1 MYLLKKNTFD
11 LIKIKFNLLLILSIL
26 FFSTNIYAE
35 EKFVGFIESLD
46 GKAFKNDNGKKI
58 KLNVFDQIFVGSEIV
73 IESNSN
79 ATISFLD
86 NSILTLSSDSTFVVK
101 NFDNLSQNPEFR
113 RFPFHVEQKE
123 HLGRVHLEFPMKYPK
138 YENADPKIPCLV
150 FQNYSL

>member
-1 MYLLKKNTFD
+1 MYLLKKNTSD

-58 KLNVFDQIFVGSEIV
+58 KLNVFDQIFVDSEIV

-101 NFDNLSQNPEFR
+101 NFDNLSQNPEFIIL
-113 RFPFHVEQKE
+113 F
-123 HLGRVHLEFPMKYPK
+123 
-138 YENADPKIPCLV
+138 NNNI
-150 FQNYSL
+150 